1 MRSLFFLWIA
11 LALGAP
17 VPVAAA
23 TIPVPDPTQC
33 SVEPV
38 IVGNSSGALIGDGF
52 RVTVRDATGA
62 TMAGS
67 VVTVGMPSAVHPYT
81 SQVGTTQVTCAS
93 HKIYNVTNGFGEVVF
108 QPRVG
113 GYANAPSVQVIAD
126 GFLLRTVVVR
136 STDIDADGATAV
148 GDFNLFRLNFLFA
161 PAAAET
167 DYDESGATD
176 VGDFN
181 IFRRIFLNDVP
192 GTPCP

>member
-1 MRSLFFLWIA
+1 MRSRFLLWIA

-17 VPVAAA
+17 APVAA
-23 TIPVPDPTQC
+23 IPAPDPAQC

-38 IVGNSSGALIGDGF
+38 VVGCSSGALIGDGF
-52 RVTVRDATGA
+52 RVTVRDQTGA

-67 VVTVGMPSAVHPYT
+67 VVTVGMPSSVHPYT
-81 SQVGTTQVTCAS
+81 SQVGFTQVTCTS
-93 HKIYNVTNGFGEVVF
+93 HKIYNVTNGFGDVVF
-108 QPRVG
+108 QARVG
-113 GYANAPSVQVIAD
+113 GYANSPSVQVVAD
-126 GFLLRTVVVR
+126 GVLLRTVVVR

-161 PAAAET
+161 PAAQET

-181 IFRRIFLNDVP
+181 IFRQIFLNDIP
-192 GTPCP
+192 GTLCP